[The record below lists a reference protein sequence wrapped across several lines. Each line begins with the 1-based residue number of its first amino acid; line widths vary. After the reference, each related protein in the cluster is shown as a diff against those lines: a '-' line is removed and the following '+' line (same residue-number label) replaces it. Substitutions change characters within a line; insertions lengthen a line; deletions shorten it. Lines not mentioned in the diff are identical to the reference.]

1 MARDEAERTCGDRVA
16 APRDDDPAEARERGL
31 TPGPVG
37 VREQRVAR
45 ATRSVGGDGAIV
57 ECGSLLGRGE
67 RARVSARE
75 RVEEPAVRLLR
86 PMGEGACERVDE
98 NQCPAFADRERVTPQ
113 AESEPECGRR

>member
-1 MARDEAERTCGDRVA
+1 MARDEAECACGDRVA
-16 APRDDDPAEARERGL
+16 ASRDDDPAEAGERGL
-31 TPGPVG
+31 TSGPVG

-67 RARVSARE
+67 RARISARE
-75 RVEEPAVRLLR
+75 RVEETAVRLLR
-86 PMGEGACERVDE
+86 PVGEGACKRVDE
-98 NQCPAFADRERVTPQ
+98 NQRPAFADRERVTPQ